1 MRPAKER
8 PSRTYRPNGLLDKAK
23 TGLLRPNST
32 MKIIIIIVVIVIITI
47 TTTTLT

>member
-1 MRPAKER
+1 MRPAQER

-32 MKIIIIIVVIVIITI
+32 MKIIIIVVIVIITI